1 MGNLSSLK
9 ETQAILGG
17 EYVFSGAIT
26 RPDVI
31 AKRPQMVQKVVT
43 ALVKASHFIETKTPE
58 EIAGAVP
65 ADLVGDRAQFVEAL
79 RASREIYAPHGMV
92 SGSGVETVMKS
103 LESFGVFK
111 EGKRIDAASTYD
123 MKFVR
128 QAVKDLKLP

>member
-1 MGNLSSLK
+1 MAGEPFFSRMIARGTAFSMGNLSSLK

-65 ADLVGDRAQFVEAL
+65 AVIRRSFSAIL
-79 RASREIYAPHGMV
+79 RFS
-92 SGSGVETVMKS
+92 SSGVSRTMS
-103 LESFGVFK
+103 SFWW
-111 EGKRIDAASTYD
+111 A
-123 MKFVR
+123 
-128 QAVKDLKLP
+128 